1 MKKHMNKGFTLLES
15 VFSLFVITISFSLL
29 LSALPLIKKINEF
42 DISIEEEMAL
52 AKLRETVLYGS
63 DIEVSPDELF
73 FYSMEEHMY
82 LVLERN
88 RIVREDGYVI
98 FMDGLE
104 DSEFIEKGNCIFLRY
119 ERKNIQKERFL
130 GCK

>member
-1 MKKHMNKGFTLLES
+1 MNKGFTLLES

-88 RIVREDGYVI
+88 RIVREDGYMI

>member
-1 MKKHMNKGFTLLES
+1 MNKGFTLLES

-52 AKLRETVLYGS
+52 AKLRKTVLYGS

-88 RIVREDGYVI
+88 RIVREDGYMI